1 MESEIP
7 KSLKDHAKFR
17 ILNEMMEEIR
27 KNSETPEAYFTMVV
41 DDYSVKVISSV
52 CKPYDLINF
61 RIAGLERL
69 ALKRKKFPS
78 SEGIYFVEPC
88 ADSIDQIAKDFE
100 STPTQ

>member
-52 CKPYDLINF
+52 CKP
-61 RIAGLERL
+61 
-69 ALKRKKFPS
+69 
-78 SEGIYFVEPC
+78 
-88 ADSIDQIAKDFE
+88 
-100 STPTQ
+100 